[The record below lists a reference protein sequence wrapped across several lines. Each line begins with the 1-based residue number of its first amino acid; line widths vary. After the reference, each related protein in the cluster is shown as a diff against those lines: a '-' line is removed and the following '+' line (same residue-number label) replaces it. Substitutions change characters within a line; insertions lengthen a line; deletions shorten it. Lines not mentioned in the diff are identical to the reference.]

1 MVSKFNIAVLFT
13 LLCALPVHAEGT
25 HYVDRDEGGVYCQT
39 DHHGGLYIVNLTLK
53 VSLYGK

>member
-25 HYVDRDEGGVYCQT
+25 YYVDRYEGGIYFQT
-39 DHHGGLYIVNLTLK
+39 DNHGGWYIVNLTLK